1 MFLFEDFKILKT
13 KAEVCRDGSATGE
26 EIDAPHILSS
36 SVGAYYI
43 FLLGNHSHLGPT
55 HGVRLLNSPES
66 SLPHG
71 LPSPT
76 LVSHA
81 LSREEGAQ
89 AVPSVLTKSSL
100 LCRPGSQTIE
110 YFTWHSRFGPQSP
123 PRRDA
128 NHLPLCDDGSFV
140 GGRQN

>member
-81 LSREEGAQ
+81 LSRPLIKRTVDTRLVECILTQTPTPLVEPQ
-89 AVPSVLTKSSL
+89 AVKASWLKP
-100 LCRPGSQTIE
+100 
-110 YFTWHSRFGPQSP
+110 
-123 PRRDA
+123 D
-128 NHLPLCDDGSFV
+128 
-140 GGRQN
+140 